1 MSGVRY
7 AVVVTN
13 IRAGDDRR
21 DELQRPETVICRL
34 LFDDRETAYRT
45 AHRLSAEPRV
55 RAATERVK
63 LLAVSR

>member
-1 MSGVRY
+1 MNGVRY
-7 AVVVTN
+7 VVVVTN

-21 DELQRPETVICRL
+21 NELQRPETVICRP
-34 LFDDRETAYRT
+34 FDDRDTANRT

-63 LLAVSR
+63 LLVVNR

>member
-1 MSGVRY
+1 MNGVRY
-7 AVVVTN
+7 VVVVTN

-21 DELQRPETVICRL
+21 NEIQRPETVICRL
-34 LFDDRETAYRT
+34 LFDDRDTANRT

-63 LLAVSR
+63 LLLVNR